1 VERAQKRSRNK
12 LAISEEIAS
21 KQLISQV
28 NSTLG
33 ALVYLFS
40 QNIRFVTDD
49 ETENI
54 YNNNAQICRDKFH
67 ITKV

>member
-1 VERAQKRSRNK
+1 VERAQRRSRNE

-33 ALVYLFS
+33 ALVNLLS
-40 QNIRFVTDD
+40 RNIRFVTDD

-54 YNNNAQICRDKFH
+54 YNNNA
-67 ITKV
+67 